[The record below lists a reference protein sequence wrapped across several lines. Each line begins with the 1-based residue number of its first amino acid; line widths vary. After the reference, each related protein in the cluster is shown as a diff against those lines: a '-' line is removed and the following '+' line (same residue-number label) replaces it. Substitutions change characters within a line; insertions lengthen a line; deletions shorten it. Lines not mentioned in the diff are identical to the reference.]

1 MTDSGLPGV
10 PCSAAELSRLYAADQ
25 CPRVYPTTPEPGF
38 VQVLVACAT
47 VDGVAVLRMARITE
61 DSTVPRYGENMRGIY
76 LHVPETEAQALGV

>member
-1 MTDSGLPGV
+1 
-10 PCSAAELSRLYAADQ
+10 
-25 CPRVYPTTPEPGF
+25 